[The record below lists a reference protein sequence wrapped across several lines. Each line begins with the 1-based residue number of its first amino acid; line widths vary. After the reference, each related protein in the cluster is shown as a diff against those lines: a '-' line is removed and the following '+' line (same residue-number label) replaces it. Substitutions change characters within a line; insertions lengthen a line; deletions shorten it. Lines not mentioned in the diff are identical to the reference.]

1 MTLARSNVAVLGL
14 PFDGKSSF
22 RRGAAAAPTK
32 ILEAFDSPS
41 TNRATEC
48 GLDLGSEP
56 RFRLL
61 GDLRLSDAAFEDIE
75 TAVAELVEGGTRVLA
90 LGGDHSVTY
99 PILRAVG
106 RSFERLNVLHLDAH
120 ADLYDEFEG
129 DRTSHACVMARVMED
144 GLAGRLT
151 QIGIRTLNPP
161 QRRQAERYG
170 VEIVDLRAWGSGT
183 GWPGATTFAGPVY
196 LSLDLDVL
204 DPAFAPGVSHPEPG
218 GLSVRDV
225 ISIVQGLEAPLVGAD
240 VVELNPSRDA
250 GGLTARVAAKLMKEI
265 AARMLSV

>member
-1 MTLARSNVAVLGL
+1 MTSAASKVAVLGL

-22 RRGAAAAPTK
+22 RRGAAAAPAK
-32 ILEAFDSPS
+32 ILEAFSSPS

-56 RFRLL
+56 RLRLL
-61 GDLRLSDAAFEDIE
+61 GDLRLSETVFEDIE
-75 TAVAELVEGGTRVLA
+75 TAVAELVESGTRVLA

-99 PILRAVG
+99 PILQAFG
-106 RSFERLNVLHLDAH
+106 RSFERLTVLHLDAH

-144 GLAGRLT
+144 GLAERLI
-151 QIGIRTLNPP
+151 QVGVRTLNPP

-170 VEIVDLRAWGSGT
+170 VEIVDMRAWGAGKA
-183 GWPGATTFAGPVY
+183 WPRAFAGPVY

-218 GLSVRDV
+218 GLTVREV
-225 ISIVQGLEAPLVGAD
+225 ISIIQGLEAPLVGAD
-240 VVELNPSRDA
+240 VVELNPSLDA
-250 GGLTARVAAKLMKEI
+250 AGSTARVAAKLLKEI